1 MNQTDKLYQNRNI
14 KKTIRNE
21 DNRHK
26 NLIVP
31 LTQKFQKKEHDIVKI
46 RVEIHK
52 FS

>member
-21 DNRHK
+21 DNRHQ

-31 LTQKFQKKEHDIVKI
+31 LIQKLDTGGCISEE
-46 RVEIHK
+46 RT
-52 FS
+52 

>member
-31 LTQKFQKKEHDIVKI
+31 LIQKLDTGGCISEE
-46 RVEIHK
+46 RT
-52 FS
+52 